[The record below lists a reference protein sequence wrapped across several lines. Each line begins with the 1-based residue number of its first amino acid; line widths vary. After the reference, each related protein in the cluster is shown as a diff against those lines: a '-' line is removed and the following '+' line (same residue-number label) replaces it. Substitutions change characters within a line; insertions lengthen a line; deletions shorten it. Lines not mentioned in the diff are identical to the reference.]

1 MGLFP
6 ETLETSRLRFERLCR
21 ENVDPLDFYRIC
33 ADDDGID
40 DVARYMPWEPHQSP
54 KETVEFLH
62 HVEKRWDDGEGAK
75 WIIRPRDE
83 EDGAGQFAGTT
94 DFIVDWDRQTVAF
107 GIWLR
112 KRFWSRGYAAERAGA
127 LLELAF
133 DRLDLEVV
141 SIEAEERNDRSISAI
156 EKYVDEYGGT
166 FEGTLRN
173 FAENCGTPVD
183 KRRYTIS
190 RDEYFESRNE

>member
-6 ETLETSRLRFERLCR
+6 ETFETERLRFERLCR
-21 ENVDPLDFYRIC
+21 ENVEMLDFYRIC

-40 DVARYMPWEPHQSP
+40 EVARYMPWDPHQSP
-54 KETVEFLH
+54 KETVEFID
-62 HVEKRWDDGEGAK
+62 HVEKRWDEGEGAE
-75 WIIRPRDE
+75 WIIRPKDG
-83 EDGAGQFAGTT
+83 EDGADQFAGTT
-94 DFIVDWDRQTVAF
+94 DFVVDWDRRTVAF

-112 KRFWSRGYAAERAGA
+112 KRFWGRGYAVERAGA

-133 DRLDLEVV
+133 DRLDHEVV
-141 SIEAEERNDRSISAI
+141 SVEVEERNDRSIRAI
-156 EKYVDEYGGT
+156 EKYVDENGGT

-173 FAENCGTPVD
+173 FGDNCGTPVD

-190 RDEYFESRNE
+190 RDEYFESRDE